1 MPRYQRGELSPQGYY
16 LDSFDYPALRNTC
29 LLPFL
34 GGESAL
40 RTTTYDHRGGAQ
52 ENITIA
58 VPTRAV
64 LIIGAVLLLRPQL
77 RDLWTLSVYLRVCP
91 KESLRRAHGRDLEL
105 FGSAEEI
112 ERRYLGRYLP
122 GQALYRQLADPQRLA
137 HPGGQRTQWRTSDQ
151 ALVPARSHRSRLIN
165 APDEVVSSFRL
176 ARTAGSP

>member
-1 MPRYQRGELSPQGYY
+1 VQRHQRGELSPQGYY
-16 LDSFDYPALRNTC
+16 LDSFDNPALRNTC

-40 RTTTYDHRGGAQ
+40 RTTTYAHRGGAQ

-137 HPGGQRTQWRTSDQ
+137 HILVDNERGGEPRIKHWSLPGVTDRG
-151 ALVPARSHRSRLIN
+151 
-165 APDEVVSSFRL
+165 
-176 ARTAGSP
+176 